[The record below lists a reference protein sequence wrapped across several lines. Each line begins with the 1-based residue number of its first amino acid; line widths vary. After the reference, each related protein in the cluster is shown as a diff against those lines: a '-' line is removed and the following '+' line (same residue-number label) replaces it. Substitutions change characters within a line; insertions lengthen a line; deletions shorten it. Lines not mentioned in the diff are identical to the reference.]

1 MPQLGRDHDVV
12 TVREVPQ
19 RAAED
24 LLARALRVDVRR
36 IEEVDPLPDRVLDEQ
51 TAVFLAERPGR
62 VSAAWLAV
70 SHRADRYRRDIQA
83 RGAERSPGCLTP
95 AWPTAACA
103 LVSMLTMSSCSW
115 ASYGACPPVT
125 TAASRDSGL
134 CGSSSTASSVARSEL
149 PRLGG
154 YGLAVR

>member
-24 LLARALRVDVRR
+24 LLARALRADVRR

-62 VSAAWLAV
+62 VSAVWLAV

-83 RGAERSPGCLTP
+83 RGAELDVVHDLSPLLT
-95 AWPTAACA
+95 
-103 LVSMLTMSSCSW
+103 LK
-115 ASYGACPPVT
+115 
-125 TAASRDSGL
+125 
-134 CGSSSTASSVARSEL
+134 CGEL
-149 PRLGG
+149 S
-154 YGLAVR
+154 AHC